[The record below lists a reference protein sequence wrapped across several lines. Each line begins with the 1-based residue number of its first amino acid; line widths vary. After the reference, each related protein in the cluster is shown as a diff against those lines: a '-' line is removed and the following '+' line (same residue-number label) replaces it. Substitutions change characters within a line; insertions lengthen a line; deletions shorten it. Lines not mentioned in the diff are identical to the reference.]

1 MEAHSGKLA
10 ICISFFGSHFIGRK
24 PIIERLLGQ
33 AIALDSGRWLKLSYA
48 WILFFTVSGILNLI
62 VAYQFSED
70 TWVNFKLF
78 GLLGLTIIFGHTR
91 DLDSQIRDGNTDRGS
106 GKNRCL
112 NLSL

>member
-1 MEAHSGKLA
+1 M
-10 ICISFFGSHFIGRK
+10 
-24 PIIERLLGQ
+24 
-33 AIALDSGRWLKLSYA
+33 SYA

-78 GLLGLTIIFGHTR
+78 GLLGLTIIFLVIQGIWIAKYGTEIPTEG
-91 DLDSQIRDGNTDRGS
+91 QE
-106 GKNRCL
+106 NRCL

>member
-1 MEAHSGKLA
+1 MNWLFASA
-10 ICISFFGSHFIGRK
+10 FFCSHFIGRK

-48 WILFFTVSGILNLI
+48 WILFFSVAGILNLI

-78 GLLGLTIIFGHTR
+78 GLLGLTIIFLIIQGIWIAKYGTEIPTEG
-91 DLDSQIRDGNTDRGS
+91 QEKTDV
-106 GKNRCL
+106 
-112 NLSL
+112 